1 MSKQGLENIVAGLEL
16 CRKIPAGEFEDSVL
30 VWRERI
36 GNISRDDR
44 VKIREPEDISYKVE
58 SAEVNYF
65 PAPTLEEIRWE
76 LRNLSIA
83 IHENIIIV
91 SCKIN
96 PEKWISETVFP
107 GEHDADP
114 ALRLWFKVKG
124 IEVE

>member
-1 MSKQGLENIVAGLEL
+1 MRSFENIVASLEL
-16 CRKIPAGEFEDSVL
+16 CKLIPAGEFEDTAL
-30 VWRERI
+30 VWKERT
-36 GNISRDDR
+36 GNISR

-76 LRNLSIA
+76 LRNLSVA
-83 IHENIIIV
+83 IHENRIIV

-96 PEKWISETVFP
+96 PENWISETVFP
-107 GEHDADP
+107 GEHDADA

-124 IEVE
+124 IEAE